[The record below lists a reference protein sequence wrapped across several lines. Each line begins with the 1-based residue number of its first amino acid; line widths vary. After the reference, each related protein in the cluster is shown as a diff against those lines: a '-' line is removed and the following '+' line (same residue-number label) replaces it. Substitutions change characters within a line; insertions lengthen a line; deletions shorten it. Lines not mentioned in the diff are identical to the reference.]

1 MEKKLHSSRE
11 NVRYML
17 HNWWEWDRKSIWF
30 CALRVPALVLL
41 PMLTALIPKL
51 MIDCI
56 TQNVSV
62 PTMIGLIAVMSALVA
77 ALSWI
82 DPFLQGKM
90 TGVAQAAA
98 IRYSIL
104 TFRKAMTADYENM
117 ESMEGR
123 EKFERGRG
131 FALYGRYS
139 DSQALYEIIVSLC
152 ANATGIVSYLAV
164 LSALRPTML
173 LLIAVTCVG
182 EFFLVRYTAKAELD
196 TRKKNNP
203 LWVRFDYLY
212 KNAHNFS
219 AGKDI
224 RLYGAGDWFLLIL
237 AQLTATYTKVIGKYT
252 RQVFTFSAGR
262 ALLSMLREA
271 VAYIYLIGS
280 VLAGTMGVSDFIFYF
295 GIVTG
300 FAAWIL
306 GITQQLQNLDMVA
319 TECDHFR
326 AFLEMPDRPRL
337 QSASALPAK
346 GAQPCSITF
355 ENVDFRYQ
363 GSKSLT
369 LKQMSFTVQPGEKIA
384 IVGENGASKT
394 TCIKILCGFYQ
405 PTSGRVLVNGIPSSD
420 YGRDAYYS
428 LFSAVYQDYNFLP
441 MSIDRNVCLCEEEE
455 IDYGRLTLVLKQAGI
470 WERIEQLPEKGKT
483 QMVKQVHKNAVN
495 LSGGEQQKLLLARAL
510 YHDAP
515 VLVLDEPTAALDP
528 IAENELYQ
536 KYNALTS
543 NKTSFFI
550 SHRLSSTRFCDRIL
564 FIADGRIAEMGT
576 HEELMAMHGAY
587 WRMFQI
593 QSHYYKEEHTAQA
606 EREEAIV

>member
-17 HNWWEWDRKSIWF
+17 HNWWEWDKKSIWF
-30 CALRVPALVLL
+30 CILRVPALVLM

-56 TQNVSV
+56 TAKASMLSMVV
-62 PTMIGLIAVMSALVA
+62 LIAAMSALIA

-90 TGVAQAAA
+90 NGVSQAAA

-117 ESMEGR
+117 ESLEGR

-139 DSQALYEIIVSLC
+139 GSQDFYEIIVSLC

-164 LSALRPTML
+164 LSALRPAMI
-173 LLIAVTCVG
+173 LLIAATCIG
-182 EFFLVRYTAKAELD
+182 EFLLVRYTAKAELQ
-196 TRKKNNP
+196 TRQKNNP

-212 KNAHNFS
+212 QNAHNFA

-224 RLYGAGDWFLLIL
+224 RLYGAGDWLLFIL
-237 AQLTATYTKVIGKYT
+237 AQLTASFTKVIGKYT
-252 RQVFTFSAGR
+252 RQVFASSSGR
-262 ALLSMLREA
+262 ALLSLLREA
-271 VAYIYLIGS
+271 VAYVYLIGC
-280 VLAGTMGVSDFIFYF
+280 VLSGTMGVSDFIFYF
-295 GIVTG
+295 GIITG

-326 AFLEMPDRPRL
+326 AFLEMPDRAEL
-337 QSASALPAK
+337 QSSHPLPS
-346 GAQPCSITF
+346 QEELPCSIAF

-363 GSKSLT
+363 GGKGLT
-369 LKQMSFTVQPGEKIA
+369 LKQMSFTVNPGEKIA
-384 IVGENGASKT
+384 IVGENGAGKT

-405 PTSGRVLVNGIPSSD
+405 PTAGRVLVNGVPTD
-420 YGRDAYYS
+420 EYGRDAYYS
-428 LFSAVYQDYNFLP
+428 LFSAVYQDYHFLP
-441 MSIDRNVCLCEEEE
+441 MSIERNVCLCEEED
-455 IDYGRLTLVLKQAGI
+455 IDHEKLEHVLRQAGI

-483 QMVKQVHKNAVN
+483 KMVKQVFENAVN

-510 YHDAP
+510 YRDAP
-515 VLVLDEPTAALDP
+515 ILVLDEPTAALDP

-536 KYNALTS
+536 QYNELTTH
-543 NKTSFFI
+543 KTSFFI

-564 FIADGRIAEMGT
+564 FISDGRIAEMGT
-576 HEELMAMHGAY
+576 HEELMEKKGAY

-593 QSHYYKEEHTAQA
+593 QSHYYKEENNAQGM
-606 EREEAIV
+606 REEAAR